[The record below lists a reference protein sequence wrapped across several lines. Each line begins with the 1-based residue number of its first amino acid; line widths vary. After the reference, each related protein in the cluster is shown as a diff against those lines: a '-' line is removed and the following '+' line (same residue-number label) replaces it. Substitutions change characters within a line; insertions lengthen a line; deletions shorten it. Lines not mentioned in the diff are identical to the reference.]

1 MKWLSLD
8 QKNEETKTK
17 SPFLICELPTGIT
30 QSFSLPPSVHSSE
43 ESIKVKKVG
52 KKKK

>member
-8 QKNEETKTK
+8 QKNEESKVK

-30 QSFSLPPSVHSSE
+30 
-43 ESIKVKKVG
+43 
-52 KKKK
+52 